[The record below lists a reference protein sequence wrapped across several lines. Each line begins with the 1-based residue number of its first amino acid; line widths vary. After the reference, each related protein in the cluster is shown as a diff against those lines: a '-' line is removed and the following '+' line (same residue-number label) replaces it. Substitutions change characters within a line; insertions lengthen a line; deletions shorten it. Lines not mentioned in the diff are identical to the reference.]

1 MSSKKA
7 SKLTATKFRYVLIG
21 VLVLTLLAIG
31 GGFYVA
37 YTSLRTT
44 AEETAMVQSE
54 ADSSDAK
61 IQNLLNTK
69 ATLKKNADVVK
80 RAEQIVSD
88 SQNYQYQDQIIS
100 DLNAYASKSGL
111 SIKSFTFQPGASSG
125 NSAATTPA
133 SPATPPAA
141 SGGSVKSVIVGVELS
156 GAITYES
163 LLKFLNMIEQ
173 NLTRMQVTSIS
184 LSGDSKESSSQTLNI
199 EVYVR

>member
-111 SIKSFTFQPGASSG
+111 TIKSFTFFPC
-125 NSAATTPA
+125 
-133 SPATPPAA
+133 
-141 SGGSVKSVIVGVELS
+141 
-156 GAITYES
+156 S
-163 LLKFLNMIEQ
+163 LFFLK
-173 NLTRMQVTSIS
+173 
-184 LSGDSKESSSQTLNI
+184 
-199 EVYVR
+199 